1 MAPHGTFRGAGWLS
15 CQSGAGRSDDGAV
28 AVVTNSE
35 VAALFE
41 ELALLT
47 RIKDGSAQSFRARAY
62 EAAAK
67 TLEGLPQRVAELSG
81 VELRGLSGIGK
92 SSAAYIR
99 EYVESGRVAKL
110 DRLREEYPPEFR
122 ELVRVPGLG
131 PKRAVVLRRVLGV
144 DSVASLI
151 AALEAEAIREL
162 PGFGPKTE
170 ENLRRAIDR
179 LGWSGKDRRTPIL
192 AAMRHARRI
201 VTDIGRLPGVEDA
214 TYCGSLRRFRDT
226 VADLDILV
234 ATSDPAQVAERLVK
248 MGWISQVIGSGG
260 TKTSVLTPFGS
271 AGRCTDGARDGSGV
285 RPSCTSPVPRSTTS
299 AYGGW
304 PSSGAGC
311 STSTRCHEADGGAV
325 VAQETEHEIYEAL
338 GLPWIPPTIREDRGE
353 IEAAQAHAL
362 PDLVADGDLRGD
374 LHVHTDM
381 SGDGDDPLE
390 AMLDRASALG
400 LEYIAITDHAENLA
414 INGVGRPEMLAQ
426 RRRIASLQRSYP
438 AMRIL
443 HGVELNIGKD
453 GSLDYDHDF
462 LMDYDWCVASVHSYF
477 DLPAD
482 HQTARLVRAIRHPAV
497 DVIGHLQGRRIGRR
511 PGIELDPGTVL
522 EAAESTGTA
531 IEINS
536 HLDRLDATV
545 EVLFRSRGR
554 RVHFV
559 ISTDAHR
566 TSELEQSR
574 WGIRQAQRGWIERDR
589 VANTWPLARFLE
601 WSRGVPLRP
610 VAAALLAMCTGEDP
624 DAAMNSP
631 INSRHSSG
639 DSIMGM
645 CPTSTSGR

>member
-1 MAPHGTFRGAGWLS
+1 ML
-15 CQSGAGRSDDGAV
+15 
-28 AVVTNSE
+28 TNAE

-67 TLEGLPQRVAELSG
+67 TLAGLPKRVAELSG
-81 VELRGLSGIGK
+81 ADLRRISGIGK
-92 SSAAYIR
+92 TSASYIR
-99 EYVESGRVAKL
+99 EYVESGRIVKL
-110 DRLREEYPPEFR
+110 DRLREEFPPDFR

-131 PKRAVVLRRVLGV
+131 PKRAVMLRGALGV

-192 AAMRHARRI
+192 TAMRNARRI
-201 VTDIGRLPGVEDA
+201 MDDIRGLPGVQDV

-234 ATSDPAQVAERLVK
+234 AASDPSQVAQRLVR
-248 MGWISQVIGSGG
+248 MGWVGQVIGSGE
-260 TKTSVLTPFGS
+260 TKTSVLTH
-271 AGRCTDGARDGSGV
+271 SGLQVDV
-285 RPSCTSPVPRSTTS
+285 RMVPRRQWGAASLYFTGS
-299 AYGGW
+299 KEHNIRLRRLAIERGWVLSEYSLSEAAGGK
-304 PSSGAGC
+304 
-311 STSTRCHEADGGAV
+311 V

-338 GLPWIPPTIREDRGE
+338 GIPWIPPTIREDLGE
-353 IEAAQAHAL
+353 IEAARAGEL

-400 LEYIAITDHAENLA
+400 LEYIAITDHAEDLA

-426 RRRIASLQRSYP
+426 RRRIASLQDRYP
-438 AMRIL
+438 RMRIL

-477 DLPAD
+477 DLPME
-482 HQTARLVRAIRHPAV
+482 HQTARLLRAIRHPAV

-511 PGIELDPGTVL
+511 PGIELDLGTVL
-522 EAAESTGTA
+522 KAAEATGTA

-536 HLDRLDATV
+536 HLDRLDAAV
-545 EVLFRSRGR
+545 EVLRQSRGSN
-554 RVHFV
+554 VYFV

-566 TSELEQSR
+566 TGELEQWK
-574 WGIRQAQRGWIERDR
+574 WGVRQAQRGWLERDR
-589 VANTWPLARFLE
+589 IANTWPLPRFLG
-601 WSRGVPLRP
+601 WSRGRRY
-610 VAAALLAMCTGEDP
+610 D
-624 DAAMNSP
+624 
-631 INSRHSSG
+631 R
-639 DSIMGM
+639 
-645 CPTSTSGR
+645 